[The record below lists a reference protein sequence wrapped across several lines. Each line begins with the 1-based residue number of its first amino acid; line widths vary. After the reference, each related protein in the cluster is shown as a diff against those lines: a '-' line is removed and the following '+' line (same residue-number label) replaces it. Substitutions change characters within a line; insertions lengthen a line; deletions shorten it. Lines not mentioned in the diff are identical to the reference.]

1 MAEHPLTL
9 PAIVARIVKG
19 GQMMMDGFI
28 ELNTSFFDVLLEK
41 IMNAEELYAFV
52 SIPLLQTK
60 PGRIVSV
67 PSFG

>member
-1 MAEHPLTL
+1 
-9 PAIVARIVKG
+9 
-19 GQMMMDGFI
+19 MMMDGFV